1 MNSRSLIFLLLLQ
14 YTITSNGAD
23 IEKTGKETSSS
34 KNTNDEDLLD
44 HHNPNTV
51 VENLD
56 QSSSEKKASEAKLRD
71 EKRIK
76 LARQR
81 WKKTFEEIKS
91 IVVDFSPETQKKN
104 GKEKV
109 KLLDQWKLLLDGEN
123 QVLRMENETVHSS
136 IPSNSTVVTVSEVE
150 GKPRR
155 SRQRFEGF
163 ANWDRMLQDWADEIS
178 TKNSTDKKKKEIR
191 LEIITNETSQV
202 KFAPRP
208 AMEGEAILPHTDI
221 GDKSKNIWIVTTASL
236 PWMTGTAVNPLL
248 RASFLTEGRK
258 EAGGKVTLML
268 PWLEREKDRDK
279 IYGKERAFDTAE
291 EQEAWIRT
299 WLREK
304 AGLPEASE
312 DLNIAWYIGRHETL
326 ENSIYSMGDIT
337 AMIPVRNLFL
347 KSKFVALTSKISYM

>member
-14 YTITSNGAD
+14 YTVTSNGAD
-23 IEKTGKETSSS
+23 IEKKGKETSSS
-34 KNTNDEDLLD
+34 KNTNDEDVLN
-44 HHNPNTV
+44 HHTPSNVHNI
-51 VENLD
+51 D
-56 QSSSEKKASEAKLRD
+56 QSLPEKKVDEAKLRD

-123 QVLRMENETVHSS
+123 QVLRMGNETIHSS

-163 ANWDRMLQDWADEIS
+163 VNWDRMLQDWADEIY
-178 TKNSTDKKKKEIR
+178 TKDPNEKKKKEIR
-191 LEIITNETSQV
+191 LEIITNQTSRV

-248 RASFLTEGRK
+248 RASFMTKGRK

-304 AGLPEASE
+304 ASLPEASE
-312 DLNIAWYIGRHETL
+312 DLHIAWYIGRHETL

-337 AMIPVRNLFL
+337 AMIPVRKLSP
-347 KSKFVALTSKISYM
+347 KSKVVAFISTISYM